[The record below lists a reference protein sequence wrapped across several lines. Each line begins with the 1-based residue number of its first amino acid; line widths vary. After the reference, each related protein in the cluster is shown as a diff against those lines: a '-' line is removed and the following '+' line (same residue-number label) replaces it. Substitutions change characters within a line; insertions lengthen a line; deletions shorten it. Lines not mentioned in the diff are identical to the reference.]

1 MKIVDGKNCGNN
13 FSRQSFLAA
22 IRLSWFW
29 YHICFFLGNS
39 VMQNDNNLLFIREKI
54 YKLRTAVM
62 YASSNSVVKLTND
75 IVTALDVDEE
85 GQLWYVTNA
94 PLQKVEQCEQNF
106 QARLF
111 FYKKGV
117 DFFVEVSGDA
127 TIVDKN
133 YISDQSPD
141 NKKILVKMNMI
152 NIEYTE
158 PHTKKPKSKIEILAG
173 NCYTWFI
180 NTISF
185 PHHSDTILKKLG
197 RIN

>member
-1 MKIVDGKNCGNN
+1 MTIIDVKNCGNN
-13 FSRQSFLAA
+13 FSGQPFL
-22 IRLSWFW
+22 IRVSLMWVW
-29 YHICFFLGNS
+29 YHICFFIGNS

-62 YASSNSVVKLTND
+62 YASSNAVVKLTND
-75 IVTALDVDEE
+75 VVTALEVDEE
-85 GQLWYVTNA
+85 GHLWYVTNR
-94 PLQKVEQCEQNF
+94 PLQKVEQCEQHF

-117 DFFVEVSGDA
+117 DYFVEVSGNA

-133 YISDQSPD
+133 YLPGQSHD
-141 NKKILVKMNMI
+141 DKKVLVKMNMV

-158 PHTKKPKSKIEILAG
+158 PNARKPKSKIETLVE